1 MAEYIDRVK
10 LIERLHNAEENY
22 KADHDYEVD
31 DDPFS
36 DGILSAMFSV
46 NQIVGSEPTANVIKI
61 PEGATN
67 GDMIKAMF
75 PDMQIDNVCNGILY
89 GYKTNDREMPMLG
102 MNLDWW
108 RAPYKRGEE
117 E

>member
-1 MAEYIDRVK
+1 MPPKENEVELSELYALEEQVEDLKDALYDARK
-10 LIERLHNAEENY
+10 QLKNA
-22 KADHDYEVD
+22 
-31 DDPFS
+31 
-36 DGILSAMFSV
+36 I
-46 NQIVGSEPTANVIKI
+46 II
-61 PEGATN
+61 PRGATN

-75 PDMQIDNVCNGILY
+75 PDMQIDNECNGILY

-108 RAPYKRGEE
+108 NAPYKRGEE